1 MTGLL
6 RNDCCLVLT
15 DWSAR
20 LQFQTWEPKM
30 CLSSI
35 TAAESCE
42 PGDRQPWASK
52 KVRILTTSTY
62 LPATPRQQLGCW
74 LLIGLGRLLRLSPV
88 TAAFSRTMVV
98 AGWRYWAQVR
108 VICEPQWADTDRDIY
123 NKTWNIKL
131 KMRQR
136 RLKWLIWLDYYYDCK
151 KRLRMAGLQRFRY
164 IDAAF
169 IIGSIITFILDQA
182 TGEKIVGNSFD
193 IIQSWADVEV
203 RN

>member
-1 MTGLL
+1 
-6 RNDCCLVLT
+6 
-15 DWSAR
+15 
-20 LQFQTWEPKM
+20 M

-74 LLIGLGRLLRLSPV
+74 LLFGLGRLLRLSPV
-88 TAAFSRTMVV
+88 TAAFSRTVVV

-108 VICEPQWADTDRDIY
+108 VIVRNVSPSEPTLSGIFTRERR
-123 NKTWNIKL
+123 WNIKL
-131 KMRQR
+131 KLKQR
-136 RLKWLIWLDYYYDCK
+136 RLQWLIRLDYYNDCEK
-151 KRLRMAGLQRFRY
+151 TLRMAGLQRFRY

-182 TGEKIVGNSFD
+182 TGEERLGNSFD
-193 IIQSWADVEV
+193 GSQSWGGCWSEKLKVPRAE
-203 RN
+203 RAHAICAIGAF

>member
-15 DWSAR
+15 DCSAR

-88 TAAFSRTMVV
+88 TAAFSRTMVL
-98 AGWRYWAQVR
+98 AGWRPAERRSDIQPSQVTVSELVMWATVR
-108 VICEPQWADTDRDIY
+108 LDLRGILTRKHEISNWNWDRGDSSDWSDWTITMIVTRHWGWPGYKGSDTSTLPSSSAPSSPSY
-123 NKTWNIKL
+123 
-131 KMRQR
+131 
-136 RLKWLIWLDYYYDCK
+136 
-151 KRLRMAGLQRFRY
+151 
-164 IDAAF
+164 
-169 IIGSIITFILDQA
+169 
-182 TGEKIVGNSFD
+182 
-193 IIQSWADVEV
+193 
-203 RN
+203 